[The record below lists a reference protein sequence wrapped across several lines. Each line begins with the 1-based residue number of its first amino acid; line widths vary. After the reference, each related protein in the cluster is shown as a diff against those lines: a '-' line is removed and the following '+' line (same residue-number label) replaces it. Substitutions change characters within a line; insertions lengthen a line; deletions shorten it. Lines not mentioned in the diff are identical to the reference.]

1 MTISLQFA
9 SLYDG
14 QVTWS
19 LCKMRSIL
27 RQHLI
32 SMARNLLCSFAVR
45 IYGSQA
51 YRKMDVTRERIS
63 LNLEPR
69 EMLLSFQTGLNH
81 VNAAV
86 VCVMLCVY
94 VRVCICAYAFVC
106 VYVCVRVCVCVW
118 VEEGEGHSVT
128 LVTL

>member
-1 MTISLQFA
+1 MVLARPDELETCSHLISSHFF
-9 SLYDG
+9 YDS
-14 QVTWS
+14 QVTRF
-19 LCKMRSIL
+19 LCELRSIL

-32 SMARNLLCSFAVR
+32 SMARDLLCGSAVR
-45 IYGSQA
+45 VHGSQA

-63 LNLEPR
+63 LNFEPR

-106 VYVCVRVCVCVW
+106 VYVCVCVCVCVC
-118 VEEGEGHSVT
+118 V
-128 LVTL
+128 